1 MQILSVPWNRIH
13 LVRYLNFK
21 ADECSLVI
29 SIPILVFNSSLI
41 MLAHFF
47 LLDTF
52 LYVKTTTTTKKQKYP
67 RQRVHQFAVE

>member
-13 LVRYLNFK
+13 LVKYLSFK

-47 LLDTF
+47 LDPF
-52 LYVKTTTTTKKQKYP
+52 LYVKKKKPKKTEIYP
-67 RQRVHQFAVE
+67 RQKVHQFAVE